1 MASQL
6 ESGMKLLTS
15 AIALAAVFAG
25 NAALAQEPSRGSCP
39 AGRSLFGG
47 CINAEIDERA
57 RTRSILMVQRRIS
70 VSQQLTLPR
79 QDRDFLTAG
88 SRSYI
93 R

>member
-1 MASQL
+1 
-6 ESGMKLLTS
+6 MKTLFGV
-15 AIALAAVFAG
+15 ALAVASLQAG
-25 NAALAQEPSRGSCP
+25 PVAAQQACP

-47 CINAEIDERA
+47 CINGEMDERA
-57 RTRSILMVQRRIS
+57 RTRSVLMVQRRIS

-79 QDRDFLTAG
+79 SDRAFLSAG